1 MMQRIEA
8 SRCMGMCFYVCAA
21 SYLWVRDRV
30 HDGVP
35 KSVECERVASHRG
48 QRDQEH
54 EKEATHK
61 EEIYKAV

>member
-1 MMQRIEA
+1 
-8 SRCMGMCFYVCAA
+8 MCFYVCAA